1 MLNRAEIASFLTHFR
16 SVQHILR
23 LTAYPLFSS
32 NSKISTYFC
41 NKRLEVLVSIY
52 RDVNLRELQFI
63 KLNTDTNMKKI
74 ILSMV
79 MLMATCLAFA
89 QDASYLI
96 KQYRKADGAKYEN
109 MTKEVKKK
117 AKKEKYIDPKMFD
130 LTERL
135 IKVEYVQVSLDDQQ
149 KEALT
154 ENIKNVD
161 GYKQLYE
168 KKSNVNNMLSENWT
182 LFPIQQYYGIE
193 QDGRVSD
200 AIIRLET
207 FLENK
212 STSMIIHVAGD
223 FTVEELLQILS
234 VEETKSI
241 EFKSAE

>member
-1 MLNRAEIASFLTHFR
+1 
-16 SVQHILR
+16 
-23 LTAYPLFSS
+23 
-32 NSKISTYFC
+32 
-41 NKRLEVLVSIY
+41 
-52 RDVNLRELQFI
+52 
-63 KLNTDTNMKKI
+63 
-74 ILSMV
+74 
-79 MLMATCLAFA
+79 MLMATCFAFA

-96 KQYRKADGAKYEN
+96 KQYRKLDGAKYEN

-135 IKVEYVQVSLDDQQ
+135 IKVEYVQVSLNDQQ

-168 KKSNVNNMLSENWT
+168 KKSNVDNMLSENWT
-182 LFPIQQYYGIE
+182 LFPMQQYYGIE

-207 FLENK
+207 YLKNK
-212 STSMIIHVAGD
+212 GVSMIIHVTGD
-223 FTVEELLQILS
+223 FTLEELMQILS
-234 VEETKSI
+234 IEETKSV
-241 EFKSAE
+241 ELNPTE

>member
-1 MLNRAEIASFLTHFR
+1 
-16 SVQHILR
+16 
-23 LTAYPLFSS
+23 
-32 NSKISTYFC
+32 
-41 NKRLEVLVSIY
+41 
-52 RDVNLRELQFI
+52 
-63 KLNTDTNMKKI
+63 MKKI

-79 MLMATCLAFA
+79 MLMATCFAFA

-96 KQYRKADGAKYEN
+96 KQYRKLDGAKYEN

-135 IKVEYVQVSLDDQQ
+135 IKVEYVQVSLNDQQ

-168 KKSNVNNMLSENWT
+168 KKSNVDNMLSENWT

-212 STSMIIHVAGD
+212 STCMIIHATGD
-223 FTVEELLQILS
+223 FTVEELMQFLT

>member
-1 MLNRAEIASFLTHFR
+1 
-16 SVQHILR
+16 
-23 LTAYPLFSS
+23 
-32 NSKISTYFC
+32 
-41 NKRLEVLVSIY
+41 
-52 RDVNLRELQFI
+52 
-63 KLNTDTNMKKI
+63 MKKI

-79 MLMATCLAFA
+79 MLMATCFAFA

-96 KQYRKADGAKYEN
+96 KQYRKLDGAKYEN

-130 LTERL
+130 STERL
-135 IKVEYVQVSLDDQQ
+135 IKVEYVQVSLNDQQ

-168 KKSNVNNMLSENWT
+168 KKSNVDNMLSENWT
-182 LFPIQQYYGIE
+182 LFPMQQYYGIE

-207 FLENK
+207 YLKNK
-212 STSMIIHVAGD
+212 GVSMIIHVTGD
-223 FTVEELLQILS
+223 FTLEELMQILS
-234 VEETKSI
+234 IEETKYV
-241 EFKSAE
+241 ELNPTE

>member
-1 MLNRAEIASFLTHFR
+1 
-16 SVQHILR
+16 
-23 LTAYPLFSS
+23 
-32 NSKISTYFC
+32 
-41 NKRLEVLVSIY
+41 
-52 RDVNLRELQFI
+52 
-63 KLNTDTNMKKI
+63 MKKI

-79 MLMATCLAFA
+79 MLMATCFAFA
-89 QDASYLI
+89 QDASFLI
-96 KQYRKADGAKYEN
+96 KQYRKLDGAKYEN

-130 LTERL
+130 LTKRL
-135 IKVEYVQVSLDDQQ
+135 IKVEYVQVSLNDQQ

-168 KKSNVNNMLSENWT
+168 KKSNVDNMLSENWT
-182 LFPIQQYYGIE
+182 LFPMQQYYGIE

>member
-1 MLNRAEIASFLTHFR
+1 
-16 SVQHILR
+16 
-23 LTAYPLFSS
+23 
-32 NSKISTYFC
+32 
-41 NKRLEVLVSIY
+41 
-52 RDVNLRELQFI
+52 
-63 KLNTDTNMKKI
+63 MKKI

-79 MLMATCLAFA
+79 MLMATCFAFA

-96 KQYRKADGAKYEN
+96 KQYRKLDGAKYEN

-135 IKVEYVQVSLDDQQ
+135 IKVEYVQVSLNEQQ

-168 KKSNVNNMLSENWT
+168 KKSNVDNMLSENWT
-182 LFPIQQYYGIE
+182 LFPMQQYYGIE

-234 VEETKSI
+234 VKETKSV
-241 EFKSAE
+241 ELNPTE

>member
-1 MLNRAEIASFLTHFR
+1 
-16 SVQHILR
+16 
-23 LTAYPLFSS
+23 
-32 NSKISTYFC
+32 
-41 NKRLEVLVSIY
+41 
-52 RDVNLRELQFI
+52 
-63 KLNTDTNMKKI
+63 MKKI

-79 MLMATCLAFA
+79 MLMATCFAFA

-96 KQYRKADGAKYEN
+96 KQYRKLDGAKYEN

-135 IKVEYVQVSLDDQQ
+135 IKVEYVQVSLNEQQ

-168 KKSNVNNMLSENWT
+168 KKSNVDNMLSENWT
-182 LFPIQQYYGIE
+182 LFPMQQYYGIE

-207 FLENK
+207 FLKNK
-212 STSMIIHVAGD
+212 GVSMIIHVTGD
-223 FTVEELLQILS
+223 FTLEELMQILS
-234 VEETKSI
+234 IEETKSV
-241 EFKSAE
+241 ELNPTE

>member
-1 MLNRAEIASFLTHFR
+1 
-16 SVQHILR
+16 
-23 LTAYPLFSS
+23 
-32 NSKISTYFC
+32 
-41 NKRLEVLVSIY
+41 
-52 RDVNLRELQFI
+52 
-63 KLNTDTNMKKI
+63 MKKI

-96 KQYRKADGAKYEN
+96 KQYRKLDGAKYEN

-117 AKKEKYIDPKMFD
+117 AKKEKYTNPKLFD
-130 LTERL
+130 STERL
-135 IKVEYVQVSLDDQQ
+135 IKVEYVQVSLNDQQ

-168 KKSNVNNMLSENWT
+168 KKSNVDNMLSENWT
-182 LFPIQQYYGIE
+182 LFPMQQYYGIE

-207 FLENK
+207 YLKNK
-212 STSMIIHVAGD
+212 GVSMIIHVTGD
-223 FTVEELLQILS
+223 FTLEELMQILS
-234 VEETKSI
+234 IEETKSV
-241 EFKSAE
+241 ELNPTE

>member
-1 MLNRAEIASFLTHFR
+1 
-16 SVQHILR
+16 
-23 LTAYPLFSS
+23 
-32 NSKISTYFC
+32 
-41 NKRLEVLVSIY
+41 
-52 RDVNLRELQFI
+52 
-63 KLNTDTNMKKI
+63 MKKI

-96 KQYRKADGAKYEN
+96 KKYRKLDGAKYEN

-117 AKKEKYIDPKMFD
+117 AKKEKYTNPKLFD
-130 LTERL
+130 STERL
-135 IKVEYVQVSLDDQQ
+135 IKVEYVQVSLNDQQ

-168 KKSNVNNMLSENWT
+168 KKSNVDNMLSENWT
-182 LFPIQQYYGIE
+182 LFPMQQYYGIE

-212 STSMIIHVAGD
+212 STNMIIHVAGD

>member
-1 MLNRAEIASFLTHFR
+1 
-16 SVQHILR
+16 
-23 LTAYPLFSS
+23 
-32 NSKISTYFC
+32 
-41 NKRLEVLVSIY
+41 
-52 RDVNLRELQFI
+52 
-63 KLNTDTNMKKI
+63 MKKI

-79 MLMATCLAFA
+79 MLMATCFAFA

-96 KQYRKADGAKYEN
+96 KQYRKLDGAKYEN

-135 IKVEYVQVSLDDQQ
+135 IKVEYVQVSLNEQQ

-168 KKSNVNNMLSENWT
+168 NKSNVDNMLSENWT
-182 LFPIQQYYGIE
+182 LFPMQQYYGIE

-207 FLENK
+207 YLKNK
-212 STSMIIHVAGD
+212 GVSMIIHVTGD
-223 FTVEELLQILS
+223 FTLEELMQILS
-234 VEETKSI
+234 IEETKSV
-241 EFKSAE
+241 ELNPTE

>member
-1 MLNRAEIASFLTHFR
+1 
-16 SVQHILR
+16 
-23 LTAYPLFSS
+23 
-32 NSKISTYFC
+32 
-41 NKRLEVLVSIY
+41 
-52 RDVNLRELQFI
+52 
-63 KLNTDTNMKKI
+63 MKKI

-79 MLMATCLAFA
+79 MLMSTCLAFA
-89 QDASYLI
+89 QDASFLI
-96 KQYRKADGAKYEN
+96 KQYRKLDGAKYEN

-117 AKKEKYIDPKMFD
+117 AKKEKYTNPKLFD

-135 IKVEYVQVSLDDQQ
+135 IKAEYVQVSLNDQQ

-168 KKSNVNNMLSENWT
+168 KKSNVDNMLSENWT

>member
-1 MLNRAEIASFLTHFR
+1 MR
-16 SVQHILR
+16 
-23 LTAYPLFSS
+23 
-32 NSKISTYFC
+32 
-41 NKRLEVLVSIY
+41 
-52 RDVNLRELQFI
+52 
-63 KLNTDTNMKKI
+63 KI
-74 ILSMV
+74 ILSIV

-96 KQYRKADGAKYEN
+96 KQYRKLDGAKYEN
-109 MTKEVKKK
+109 YTKKAKKM
-117 AKKEKYIDPKMFD
+117 AKKEKYTNPKLFD
-130 LTERL
+130 LAERL
-135 IKVEYVQVSLDDQQ
+135 IKCEYVQVSLNDQQ

-168 KKSNVNNMLSENWT
+168 KKSNVDNMLSENWT
-182 LFPIQQYYGIE
+182 LVPMQQYYGKE
-193 QDGRVSD
+193 QDGIVSD

-234 VEETKSI
+234 VRETKSI
-241 EFKSAE
+241 ELKSAE

>member
-1 MLNRAEIASFLTHFR
+1 
-16 SVQHILR
+16 
-23 LTAYPLFSS
+23 
-32 NSKISTYFC
+32 
-41 NKRLEVLVSIY
+41 
-52 RDVNLRELQFI
+52 
-63 KLNTDTNMKKI
+63 MKKI

-79 MLMATCLAFA
+79 MLMATCFAFA

-96 KQYRKADGAKYEN
+96 KQYRKLDGAKYEN

-135 IKVEYVQVSLDDQQ
+135 IKVEYVQVSLNDQQ

-168 KKSNVNNMLSENWT
+168 KKSNVDNMLSENWT
-182 LFPIQQYYGIE
+182 LFPMQQYYGIE

-207 FLENK
+207 YLKNK
-212 STSMIIHVAGD
+212 GVSMIIHVTGD
-223 FTVEELLQILS
+223 FTLEELMQILS
-234 VEETKSI
+234 IEETKSV
-241 EFKSAE
+241 ELNPTE